1 MFHPQSEQIAIGG
14 VLCILNMKQ
23 AYLLITRTSDN
34 IQSHTLTCRV
44 LKCHYIVMPCFS
56 LTSIVL
62 YRVFDS
68 KCNTI
73 LNNQWREQVQCQTLF
88 VFLFCFTFHLNLNQ
102 LYKCPRVIMNNN
114 MPICY
119 FILHLF
125 YMSRQIA
132 LTGYICMYC
141 QWPKYS
147 FFWHPCHMW
156 PCCRFSS
163 LVVDRIY

>member
-1 MFHPQSEQIAIGG
+1 LIAHFNIFCQQQVNWIYNKVTCDRGARKSYTS
-14 VLCILNMKQ
+14 VIDSTYKCILSMQ
-23 AYLLITRTSDN
+23 FACSYR
-34 IQSHTLTCRV
+34 
-44 LKCHYIVMPCFS
+44 VMPCFS
-56 LTSIVL
+56 STSIVL

-147 FFWHPCHMW
+147 FLSNT
-156 PCCRFSS
+156 RYKTI
-163 LVVDRIY
+163 LVEEKHGITM